1 MDYFFLG
8 DPELV
13 TAFRFVGISGFP
25 ILSAEDARDAFRR
38 ITEGYNGSAG
48 TVLPVANAGAAAIAG
63 EKADAING
71 AFSGAEFCRVLV
83 MTEEVADWLGDSLI
97 EWQLSNRYP
106 LVVEVPGLMG
116 RLPGRKTLV
125 DSIREA
131 IGIHV

>member
-13 TAFRFVGISGFP
+13 TAFRFVGINGVSVRD
-25 ILSAEDARDAFRR
+25 ADDAREAFRR
-38 ITEGYNGSAG
+38 MTESYDETSGVILPG
-48 TVLPVANAGAAAIAG
+48 TEP
-63 EKADAING
+63 
-71 AFSGAEFCRVLV
+71 CRVLI
-83 MTEEVADWLGDSLI
+83 MTEEVADWLGDSLVQ
-97 EWQLSNRYP
+97 WQLNDRYP
-106 LVVEVPGLMG
+106 LIVEVPGLMG